1 MGSSEEK
8 PAPSRCMKQAEFAVG
23 AGDRVE
29 LASWR
34 RSPRLP
40 PALGRRARVVML
52 SAEGHAL
59 RVIAERLG

>member
-1 MGSSEEK
+1 ME
-8 PAPSRCMKQAEFAVG
+8 QAEFAVS
-23 AGDRVE
+23 AGEWVE
-29 LASWR
+29 LAWWV

-40 PALGRRARVVML
+40 PALGRRACIVML